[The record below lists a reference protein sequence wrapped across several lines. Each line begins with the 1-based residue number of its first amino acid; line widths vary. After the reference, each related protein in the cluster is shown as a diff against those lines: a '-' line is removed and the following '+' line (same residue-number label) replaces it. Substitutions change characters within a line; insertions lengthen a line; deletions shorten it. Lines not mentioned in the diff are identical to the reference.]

1 MLSRI
6 IGLFDE
12 LVLWLFWFVILV
24 FCKEVKF
31 KFEFVDELVTVV
43 DVLDDDDELVD
54 MIFVTLFVL
63 LFVLVVI
70 VVIVVLAIRELF

>member
-1 MLSRI
+1 M
-6 IGLFDE
+6 
-12 LVLWLFWFVILV
+12 
-24 FCKEVKF
+24 
-31 KFEFVDELVTVV
+31 DELVTVV

-63 LFVLVVI
+63 LFVLVVV